1 LQPKFHSIILKKT
14 MQDNSFIER
23 LTERHK
29 QGLPGRAYQLKMA
42 AMLKRSML
50 EAPPTARKAAVLM
63 LLFQKNGEWHIVL
76 TERTGNDRDPH
87 SRQIS
92 FPGGSVEP
100 SDVDL
105 TATALRETH
114 EEIGVEPTVI
124 QVIGAMTDVYIPV
137 SNFHVQPFLA
147 WTKGTPQYK
156 RQETEVKQVI
166 ETPLSVLKNETN
178 WKVKDIRISETQEL
192 KNVPYFDVD
201 GKHVWGAT
209 AMMLAEFLEIL
220 RD

>member
-1 LQPKFHSIILKKT
+1 
-14 MQDNSFIER
+14 MQDTFIER

-29 QGLPGRAYQLKMA
+29 QGLPGRDYQLKMA
-42 AMLKRSML
+42 ALLKRSIFD
-50 EAPPTARKAAVLM
+50 APPTARKAAVM
-63 LLFQKNGEWHIVL
+63 LLLFEKNNEWHIVL
-76 TERTGNDRDPH
+76 TERTGNEKDPH

-92 FPGGSVEP
+92 FPGGSVEA
-100 SDVDL
+100 SDADL
-105 TATALRETH
+105 TATALRETW
-114 EEIGVEPTVI
+114 EEIGVEPSVI

-166 ETPLSVLKNETN
+166 EAPLSVLKNEAN
-178 WKVKDIRISETQEL
+178 WKVKDIRVSDTYDL
-192 KNVPYFDVD
+192 KNVPYFDVF

-209 AMMLAEFLEIL
+209 AMMLSELLEIL
-220 RD
+220 RE

>member
-1 LQPKFHSIILKKT
+1 
-14 MQDNSFIER
+14 MQDTFIER

-29 QGLPGRAYQLKMA
+29 QGLPGRDYQLKMA
-42 AMLKRSML
+42 AILKRSIFD
-50 EAPPTARKAAVLM
+50 APPTARKAAVLM

-92 FPGGSVEP
+92 FPGGSAESV
-100 SDVDL
+100 DVDL

-114 EEIGVEPTVI
+114 EEIGVEPSLI

-137 SNFHVQPFLA
+137 SNFHVQPILA
-147 WTKGTPQYK
+147 WTDRTPQYK
-156 RQETEVKQVI
+156 RQETEVKLVI
-166 ETPLSVLKNETN
+166 ETPLSVLKNEDN
-178 WKVKDIRISETQEL
+178 WKVKDIHISETYDL
-192 KNVPYFDVD
+192 KNVPYFDVS

-209 AMMLAEFLEIL
+209 AMMLAELLEIL
-220 RD
+220 KD

>member
-1 LQPKFHSIILKKT
+1 
-14 MQDNSFIER
+14 MQDTFIER

-29 QGLPGRAYQLKMA
+29 QGLPGRNYQLKMA
-42 AMLKRSML
+42 AILKRSIFD
-50 EAPPTARKAAVLM
+50 APPTARKAAVLM

-76 TERTGNDRDPH
+76 TERTGNNRDPH

-92 FPGGSVEP
+92 FPGGSVES

-105 TATALRETH
+105 AATALRETH
-114 EEIGVEPTVI
+114 EEIGVEPSLI

-147 WTKGTPQYK
+147 WTNRTPQYK
-156 RQETEVKQVI
+156 RQEMEVKQVI
-166 ETPLSVLKNETN
+166 ETPLAVLKNEAN
-178 WKVKDIRISETQEL
+178 WKVKDIRISETYDL
-192 KNVPYFDVD
+192 KNVPYFDVS

-209 AMMLAEFLEIL
+209 AMMLAELLEIL
-220 RD
+220 KD